1 MLEQCYNHSK
11 QCRTN
16 VAMLCCDK
24 SRRCESCLVTPLLWR
39 ECCTCSC
46 SLFFTLR
53 LTFTLLDASISH
65 FLTIPIKFSGFSS
78 NKIDLFCFFSL
89 SVFHVNIDIK
99 SKKNNRLCCCCLSLK
114 VHVAVQFTVQT
125 HGRMKCK
132 IFIPAYIKGGRTYG
146 STDDFLRPQISWV
159 HRQGCQNAPASGAI
173 SGYFKGFAPCNLGNI
188 SLLISLPL
196 PGNKYP

>member
-1 MLEQCYNHSK
+1 MYISLLLLCTTITRNFQKLPNYKFLGDVTRNDSQRRFLGQNSVAMLEQCYNHSK

-53 LTFTLLDASISH
+53 LTFTLLGASISH

-99 SKKNNRLCCCCLSLK
+99 SKK
-114 VHVAVQFTVQT
+114 
-125 HGRMKCK
+125 
-132 IFIPAYIKGGRTYG
+132 IIG
-146 STDDFLRPQISWV
+146 SVVVVYL
-159 HRQGCQNAPASGAI
+159 
-173 SGYFKGFAPCNLGNI
+173 
-188 SLLISLPL
+188 
-196 PGNKYP
+196 